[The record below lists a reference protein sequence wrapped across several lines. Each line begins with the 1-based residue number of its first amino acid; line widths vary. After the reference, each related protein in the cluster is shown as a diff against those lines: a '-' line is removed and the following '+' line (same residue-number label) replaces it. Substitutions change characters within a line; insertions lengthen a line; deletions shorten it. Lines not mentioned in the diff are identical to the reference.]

1 MCVYIYTHTLTHT
14 TKRRCHG
21 QCLYITFGM
30 HARLLMCVCVCI
42 VFIYSCVFMCVYAP
56 TTSIIEL
63 HAPPPEGVNNNKRG
77 HTQTAILC
85 VWSRA
90 RVDPNTTTA
99 SGGQRGTTLTH
110 NTHTTKHQPNQRTRE
125 SLAHDNSRR
134 AHPTVHASIMMM
146 MMMMI
151 IISSSSSSSI
161 TSAHTSP
168 HNLRPCHTTT
178 HVVVVW

>member
-1 MCVYIYTHTLTHT
+1 M
-14 TKRRCHG
+14 R
-21 QCLYITFGM
+21 
-30 HARLLMCVCVCI
+30 
-42 VFIYSCVFMCVYAP
+42 VYAP

-63 HAPPPEGVNNNKRG
+63 HAPPPEGVVNNNNNKRG

-90 RVDPNTTTA
+90 RGPQHHHREWGAEGD
-99 SGGQRGTTLTH
+99 
-110 NTHTTKHQPNQRTRE
+110 NTHSQHPHNQTNNQRTRE

-151 IISSSSSSSI
+151 IISSSSSSSSI

-178 HVVVVW
+178 THVVVVW

>member
-1 MCVYIYTHTLTHT
+1 
-14 TKRRCHG
+14 
-21 QCLYITFGM
+21 
-30 HARLLMCVCVCI
+30 
-42 VFIYSCVFMCVYAP
+42 MCVYAP

-63 HAPPPEGVNNNKRG
+63 HAPPPEGVVNNNNNKRG

-90 RVDPNTTTA
+90 WTPTPPPRVGGRGGPHSLTQPNT
-99 SGGQRGTTLTH
+99 
-110 NTHTTKHQPNQRTRE
+110 NQPNQRTRE

-146 MMMMI
+146 MMMMMMMI
-151 IISSSSSSSI
+151 IYIYIYISSSSSSI

-178 HVVVVW
+178 HVVVVVW

>member
-1 MCVYIYTHTLTHT
+1 
-14 TKRRCHG
+14 
-21 QCLYITFGM
+21 
-30 HARLLMCVCVCI
+30 
-42 VFIYSCVFMCVYAP
+42 MCVYAP

-90 RVDPNTTTA
+90 RGPQHHHREWGAEGDNTH
-99 SGGQRGTTLTH
+99 SH

-146 MMMMI
+146 MMMI